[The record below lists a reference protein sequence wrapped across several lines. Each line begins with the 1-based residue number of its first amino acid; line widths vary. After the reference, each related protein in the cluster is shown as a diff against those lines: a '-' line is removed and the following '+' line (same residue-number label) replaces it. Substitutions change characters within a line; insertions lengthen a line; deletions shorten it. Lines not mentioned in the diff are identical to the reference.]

1 MCQIILSNPGTSRL
15 CLDVTTIQKF
25 SGTSS
30 RHLLRL
36 VAQLYLTLCNHMDCR
51 PPGSSVHGDSPAKNT
66 GVDCYALLQGNF
78 HTQESNPG
86 LPHCRQILYCLS
98 HQGSPRLAITKVSLD
113 TNVESLEYENKGEN
127 KQDGFDRNYRC

>member
-86 LPHCRQILYCLS
+86 LPHCRQILYQLS
-98 HQGSPRLAITKVSLD
+98 HKGSPRILEWIACHFCTRSSQLRIRTRVSCTTNRCFTK
-113 TNVESLEYENKGEN
+113 
-127 KQDGFDRNYRC
+127 